1 MSQLPRY
8 ESYKN
13 SGVEWLGEIPSHW
26 QVKRNIGIFDER
38 KEINQPEMELLS
50 VTIKQGIIQQSE
62 ITTKKDS
69 SNEDKT
75 KYKVV
80 EKGDLAYNKMR
91 MWQGAIGAS
100 SYDGIV
106 SPAYIILRPRDKT
119 YSRYY
124 HYLYRTPLFIK
135 EANRHSYGLC
145 DDMNSLRYEHFKTI
159 YSPAPPPDDV
169 ERITN
174 FLDQKTAEIDEAITK
189 KEQLITLLQ
198 EQKAILINQ
207 AVTKGLNPKAP
218 MKDSGVEWLGEIPAH
233 WKERKLRYCIDLL
246 PGFAFKSNSY
256 SNKEDDIKLLRGVN
270 VNPDHIKWQESVYW
284 PTTIIEPYKQY
295 QLALNDIVL
304 GMDRPWIK
312 SGIRVAQIQEKDLP
326 CLLVQR
332 IARIK
337 CQDLHNMEQS
347 YVALLL
353 KSDSFKAY
361 FEPMLT
367 GISVPHISPDQI
379 KDFKSYMPDKKEQQE
394 IFNYVEA
401 VSLKFKNLIVKEKNT
416 IKLLDELAKNT
427 IVAITTG
434 QIRV

>member
-1 MSQLPRY
+1 MRFPRY
-8 ESYKN
+8 ESYKD
-13 SGVEWLGEIPSHW
+13 SGVEWLGEIPRHW

-38 KEINQPEMELLS
+38 KKVNRPEMDLLS
-50 VTIKQGIIQQSE
+50 VTINQGIIQQNE

-106 SPAYIILRPRDKT
+106 SPAYIILRPRDKA

-159 YSPAPPPDDV
+159 YSSVPPSDEIDK
-169 ERITN
+169 ITN
-174 FLDQKTAEIDEAITK
+174 FLDQKTAEIDEAIAK

-207 AVTKGLNPKAP
+207 VVTKGLNPNAP
-218 MKDSGVEWLGEIPAH
+218 MKDSGVEWLGEIPSH
-233 WKERKLRYCIDLL
+233 WQVKKNKTLFEERKIPGKEELPILSVSLHTGVSEEEQSGDVNLRAKVRIEDKSSYKLVKKGYIAFNMMRAWQGAIGVVKTEGMVSPAYIVAEPVGKIDGEYFEYLYRTAGFIAEMDRFSKGITDFRKRLYWDEFKQLL
-246 PGFAFKSNSY
+246 TIFPPQ
-256 SNKEDDIKLLRGVN
+256 KE
-270 VNPDHIKWQESVYW
+270 
-284 PTTIIEPYKQY
+284 
-295 QLALNDIVL
+295 QLAIAKHVKRLNSSCDQLSTHVNHEIEKLVEYRSVL
-304 GMDRPWIK
+304 
-312 SGIRVAQIQEKDLP
+312 
-326 CLLVQR
+326 
-332 IARIK
+332 IA
-337 CQDLHNMEQS
+337 
-347 YVALLL
+347 
-353 KSDSFKAY
+353 
-361 FEPMLT
+361 
-367 GISVPHISPDQI
+367 
-379 KDFKSYMPDKKEQQE
+379 
-394 IFNYVEA
+394 
-401 VSLKFKNLIVKEKNT
+401 NT
-416 IKLLDELAKNT
+416 
-427 IVAITTG
+427 VTG